1 MAETEWSTIEPGSPP
16 EQEKVEYEI
25 EGEQDA
31 EEADAPQAEVETK
44 AEEQQPE
51 AKVEAEA
58 PQEETTPTI
67 EEEQEKETKG
77 VETSGAQKRIRQLV
91 KQKKEREAEIENL
104 LAQQKEMQT
113 KLQQREEE
121 YKNLLNNNVESNER
135 QVTERL
141 ELARAAYR
149 QAVESGDADN
159 ILKAQESLNTAQ
171 QDNYRLTEFR
181 QQADSFEPQTFEEQQ
196 QPQTA
201 NVSEAQR
208 KATNWA
214 AANDW
219 FNNDRVLTAVALEID
234 NAVQEEGFDPADD
247 DYYEEIDRRMAEQ
260 FPSKFGQAT
269 KEVAAE
275 TPVAQETSTPAQV
288 VAGASHTPAPSSSK
302 KVKLS
307 QEDVRLAEKWGIS
320 LEQYAAEKLKVE
332 KAGEGEYT
340 TINR

>member
-1 MAETEWSTIEPGSPP
+1 MAETEWSTIEAGSPP
-16 EQEKVEYEI
+16 EQEKGEFEI
-25 EGEQDA
+25 EGQEA
-31 EEADAPQAEVETK
+31 TEEAAAPEVEVETQ
-44 AEEQQPE
+44 E
-51 AKVEAEA
+51 KVETEA
-58 PQEETTPTI
+58 PQEETIPTI
-67 EEEQEKETKG
+67 EEEQEQETKG
-77 VETSGAQKRIRQLV
+77 IETSGAQKRIRQLV
-91 KQKKEREAEIENL
+91 KQKKEREAQIESL

-113 KLQQREEE
+113 RLQQREEE
-121 YKNLLNNNVESNER
+121 YKSLLNNNVESNER

-141 ELARAAYR
+141 ELARGAYR

-181 QQADSFEPQTFEEQQ
+181 QQADSFEPQKFEEQQ
-196 QPQTA
+196 ESQTNA
-201 NVSEAQR
+201 VTLEAQR
-208 KATNWA
+208 KAIDWA
-214 AANDW
+214 AANEW
-219 FNNDRVLTAVALEID
+219 FNKDRVMTAVALEID
-234 NAVQEEGFDPADD
+234 NQVQEDGFDPTDD
-247 DYYEEIDRRMAEQ
+247 EYYKEVDRRMAEQ
-260 FPSKFGQAT
+260 FPNKFGKAT
-269 KEVAAE
+269 KEVATE
-275 TPVAQETSTPAQV
+275 TPVPQETSTPAQV

>member
-1 MAETEWSTIEPGSPP
+1 MADIDKTLSELGTSV
-16 EQEKVEYEI
+16 KI
-25 EGEQDA
+25 EGPDQ
-31 EEADAPQAEVETK
+31 EVELEK
-44 AEEQQPE
+44 QEEQ
-51 AKVEAEA
+51 K
-58 PQEETTPTI
+58 T
-67 EEEQEKETKG
+67 EEEQALEG

-91 KQKKEREAEIENL
+91 KQKKEREAQIESL

-113 KLQQREEE
+113 RLQQREEE
-121 YKNLLNNNVESNER
+121 YKSLLNNNVESNER

-141 ELARAAYR
+141 ELARGAYR

-181 QQADSFEPQTFEEQQ
+181 QQADSFEPQKFEEQQ
-196 QPQTA
+196 EPQADAATL
-201 NVSEAQR
+201 EAQR
-208 KATNWA
+208 KAVDWA
-214 AANDW
+214 AANEW
-219 FNNDRVLTAVALEID
+219 FNKDRVMTAVALEID
-234 NAVQEEGFDPADD
+234 NQVQEDGFDPTDD
-247 DYYEEIDRRMAEQ
+247 EYYREVDRRMAEI
-260 FPSKFGQAT
+260 FPNKFGQAT
-269 KEVAAE
+269 KEVATE
-275 TPVAQETSTPAQV
+275 TPVPQETSTPAQV

>member
-16 EQEKVEYEI
+16 EQEKVEFEI
-25 EGEQDA
+25 EGKEAA
-31 EEADAPQAEVETK
+31 EAEAPEAEVETK

-149 QAVESGDADN
+149 QAVESGDADS

-208 KATNWA
+208 KAADWA

-234 NAVQEEGFDPADD
+234 TQIQEEGFDPSDD
-247 DYYEEIDRRMAEQ
+247 DYYKEIDRRMAEQ
-260 FPSKFGQAT
+260 FPKKFGQAT

-275 TPVAQETSTPAQV
+275 NPVAQETSTPAQV

>member
-1 MAETEWSTIEPGSPP
+1 MAETEWSTIEAGSPP
-16 EQEKVEYEI
+16 EEEKVEFEI
-25 EGEQDA
+25 EGQEA
-31 EEADAPQAEVETK
+31 TEETAAPEVEVEAK
-44 AEEQQPE
+44 
-51 AKVEAEA
+51 AKVETEA
-58 PQEETTPTI
+58 SQEETTPTT
-67 EEEQEKETKG
+67 EEEQDQETKG

-91 KQKKEREAEIENL
+91 KQKKEREAEIDNL

-121 YKNLLNNNVESNER
+121 YKNLLSNNVESNER

-149 QAVESGDADN
+149 QAVENGDADN

-181 QQADSFEPQTFEEQQ
+181 QQADSFEPQKFEEQQ
-196 QPQTA
+196 QVQAAAT
-201 NVSEAQR
+201 VSDAQR

-219 FNNDRVLTAVALEID
+219 FNQDRVMTAVALEID
-234 NAVQEEGFDPADD
+234 NQVQEEGFDPSDD
-247 DYYEEIDRRMAEQ
+247 DYYQEIDRRLAAQ
-260 FPSKFGQAT
+260 FPNKFGQAT
-269 KEVAAE
+269 KEVATE
-275 TPVAQETSTPAQV
+275 NPVPQETSTPAQV

>member
-1 MAETEWSTIEPGSPP
+1 MAETEWSTIEAGSPP
-16 EQEKVEYEI
+16 EQEKVEFEI
-25 EGEQDA
+25 EGQEA
-31 EEADAPQAEVETK
+31 TEEAAAPEVEVETQ
-44 AEEQQPE
+44 E
-51 AKVEAEA
+51 KVEAEA
-58 PQEETTPTI
+58 PQEETIPTI
-67 EEEQEKETKG
+67 EEEQEQETKG
-77 VETSGAQKRIRQLV
+77 IETSGAQKRIRQLV
-91 KQKKEREAEIENL
+91 KQKKEREAQIESL

-121 YKNLLNNNVESNER
+121 YKSLLNNNVESNER

-141 ELARAAYR
+141 ELARGAYR
-149 QAVESGDADN
+149 QAVESGDANN

-181 QQADSFEPQTFEEQQ
+181 QQADSFEPQKFEEQQ
-196 QPQTA
+196 EAQTNA
-201 NVSEAQR
+201 VTLEAQR
-208 KATNWA
+208 KAIDWA
-214 AANDW
+214 AANEW
-219 FNNDRVLTAVALEID
+219 FNKDRVMTAVALEID
-234 NAVQEEGFDPADD
+234 NQVQEDGFDPTDD
-247 DYYEEIDRRMAEQ
+247 EYYKEVDRRMAEQ
-260 FPSKFGQAT
+260 FPNKFGKAT
-269 KEVAAE
+269 KEVATE
-275 TPVAQETSTPAQV
+275 TPVPQETSTPAQV

>member
-25 EGEQDA
+25 EGQEAA
-31 EEADAPQAEVETK
+31 EAEAPEAEVETK

-196 QPQTA
+196 QAQA
-201 NVSEAQR
+201 ASVSEAQR
-208 KATNWA
+208 KATDWA

-219 FNNDRVLTAVALEID
+219 FNNDRVMTAVALEID
-234 NAVQEEGFDPADD
+234 TQVQEEGFDPADD

-260 FPSKFGQAT
+260 FPKKFGQAT

-275 TPVAQETSTPAQV
+275 NPVAQETSTPAQV

>member
-16 EQEKVEYEI
+16 EQEKVEFEI
-25 EGEQDA
+25 EGQEAA
-31 EEADAPQAEVETK
+31 EAEAPEAEVETK

-91 KQKKEREAEIENL
+91 KQKKEREAEIEKL

>member
-16 EQEKVEYEI
+16 AEEKVEFEI
-25 EGEQDA
+25 EGQEDA
-31 EEADAPQAEVETK
+31 QEAEAAPQVEVETK

-51 AKVEAEA
+51 AKVET
-58 PQEETTPTI
+58 EETTTPTI

-91 KQKKEREAEIENL
+91 KQKKEREAEIEQL
-104 LAQQKEMQT
+104 LEKQKEMQVQ
-113 KLQQREEE
+113 LQQREEE
-121 YKNLLNNNVESNER
+121 YKSLLNNNVESNER

-159 ILKAQESLNTAQ
+159 ILRAQETLNNAQ

-181 QQADSFEPQTFEEQQ
+181 QQAESFEPQRFEEQQ
-196 QPQTA
+196 QAQTTA
-201 NVSEAQR
+201 ITDSQR

-214 AANDW
+214 AANEW
-219 FNNDRVLTAVALEID
+219 FNTDRVMTAAALEID
-234 NAVQEEGFDPADD
+234 NQVQDEGFDPADD
-247 DYYEEIDRRMAEQ
+247 EYYEEIDRRMAEQ
-260 FPSKFGQAT
+260 FPNKFGKAT

-275 TPVAQETSTPAQV
+275 TPVPQEPSTPAQV
-288 VAGASHTPAPSSSK
+288 VAGASHTSAPSSGK

-307 QEDVRLAEKWGIS
+307 KEDVRLAEKWGIT

-332 KAGEGEYT
+332 KAGQGEYT

>member
-16 EQEKVEYEI
+16 EQEAVEFEI

-104 LAQQKEMQT
+104 LAQQKEMQN

-196 QPQTA
+196 PAQTA

-214 AANDW
+214 AANEW
-219 FNNDRVLTAVALEID
+219 FNNDRVMTAVALEID
-234 NAVQEEGFDPADD
+234 NQVQEEGFDPADD
-247 DYYEEIDRRMAEQ
+247 DYYEEIDRRMADQ
-260 FPSKFGQAT
+260 FPNKFGKAT

-275 TPVAQETSTPAQV
+275 TPVKQETSTPAQV

>member
-1 MAETEWSTIEPGSPP
+1 MAETEWSTIEAGSPP
-16 EQEKVEYEI
+16 EEEKVEFEI
-25 EGEQDA
+25 EGQEVT
-31 EEADAPQAEVETK
+31 EETAAPEVEVEAK
-44 AEEQQPE
+44 
-51 AKVEAEA
+51 AKVETEA
-58 PQEETTPTI
+58 PQEETTPTT
-67 EEEQEKETKG
+67 EEEQDQETKG

-121 YKNLLNNNVESNER
+121 YKNLLSNNVESNER

-149 QAVESGDADN
+149 QAVENGDADN

-181 QQADSFEPQTFEEQQ
+181 QQADSFEPQKFEEQQ
-196 QPQTA
+196 QVQTA
-201 NVSEAQR
+201 ATVSEAQR
-208 KATNWA
+208 KATDWA
-214 AANDW
+214 ASNEW
-219 FNNDRVLTAVALEID
+219 FNNDRVMTSVALEID
-234 NAVQEEGFDPADD
+234 KDVQGEGFDPADD
-247 DYYEEIDRRMAEQ
+247 DYYEEIDRRMAEI
-260 FPSKFGQAT
+260 FPNKFGQAT
-269 KEVAAE
+269 KEVATE
-275 TPVAQETSTPAQV
+275 TPVPQETSTPAQV